1 MTISCTQDLLLA
13 THIIAGR
20 GIMKR
25 APQLLKNA
33 TVSDLFVLIFKL
45 G

>member
-1 MTISCTQDLLLA
+1 MTISCTQDLSLA
-13 THIIAGR
+13 TRIIAGR

-25 APQLLKNA
+25 VPQLLKNA
-33 TVSDLFVLIFKL
+33 TVPDLFVLILKL